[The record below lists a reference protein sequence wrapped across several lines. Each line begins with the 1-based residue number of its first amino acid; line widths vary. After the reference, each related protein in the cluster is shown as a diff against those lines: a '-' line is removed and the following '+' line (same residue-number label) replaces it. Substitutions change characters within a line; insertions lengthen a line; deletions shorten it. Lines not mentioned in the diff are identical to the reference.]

1 MINKIILILT
11 LIIFGMFVVPSG
23 MKYFEN
29 SKALENKEL
38 QLSNMA
44 TELKVKNI
52 EAKEFDEIAFTKETK
67 SLFTETKVSKIDK
80 NVYKVV
86 FLLNKNQIDKLHS
99 YLETVAFKYLVKI
112 DGAIEYQENNGTLKV
127 IVNFKNL

>member
-1 MINKIILILT
+1 
-11 LIIFGMFVVPSG
+11 
-23 MKYFEN
+23 
-29 SKALENKEL
+29 
-38 QLSNMA
+38 MA
-44 TELKVKNI
+44 TELKAKNI

-99 YLETVAFKYLVKI
+99 YLEAVAFKYLVKI